1 MRLLSLPVFVLMGSL
16 LMSQIGF
23 AHEIG
28 EAYTLHQE
36 LEQLRKQ
43 QRVLHEELQGIKT
56 LLREKGIKAAPSIK
70 NLHLGISEQPFKGN
84 SEAGLTLIEFTDYQ
98 CPFCRKYAKQTLPDL
113 ERDYIDT
120 GKIKYVVRDFPLQS
134 LHREAFQAAVA
145 ADCAGEQGKYWEMH
159 DRLLNSTSSTYGA
172 WEQHAEAIEIDG
184 SQFQS
189 CLQSEHPGQGVQED
203 LAEGRKVGVRGTP
216 TFFLGVSD
224 KNNEKIKVLKVM
236 RGAQSYSQ
244 MKHSLDQFL
253 AENK

>member
-1 MRLLSLPVFVLMGSL
+1 MRLWSFIIAVSFAVMV
-16 LMSQIGF
+16 MTQVGF
-23 AHEIG
+23 AHEMG
-28 EAYTLHQE
+28 DADNLYQE
-36 LEQLRKQ
+36 LQNLREEQKVLRA
-43 QRVLHEELQGIKT
+43 ELQGIKT
-56 LLREKGIKAAPSIK
+56 LLKERGIQAVPPPE
-70 NLHLGISEQPFKGN
+70 NLHLGITQEPFKGN
-84 SEAGLTLIEFTDYQ
+84 PEATLTVIEFTDYQ
-98 CPFCRKYAKQTLPDL
+98 CPFCRKYAKQTLPYL

-172 WEQHAEAIEIDG
+172 WEQHAEAIGLDD

-236 RGAQSYSQ
+236 RGAQPYSK
-244 MKHSLDQFL
+244 MKRSLDQLL
-253 AENK
+253 AKKK